1 MAPPSGPPPRKHR
14 HIRRDKKAAAWADSH
29 PTIALLIPVAVVVVV
44 VVAAP
49 AAPAAVF
56 VCYQAP

>member
-29 PTIALLIPVAVVVVV
+29 PTIALLIPVAVVVV
-44 VVAAP
+44 AAP
-49 AAPAAVF
+49 AAMF